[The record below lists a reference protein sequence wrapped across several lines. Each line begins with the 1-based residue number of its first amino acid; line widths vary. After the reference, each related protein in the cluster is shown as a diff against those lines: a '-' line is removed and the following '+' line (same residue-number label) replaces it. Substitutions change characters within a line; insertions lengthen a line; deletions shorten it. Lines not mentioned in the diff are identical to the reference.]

1 MMWTWWMTL
10 LAVVLVLLLI
20 GCIPVGV
27 DAGYSP
33 EGCFVKLKV
42 WLARVTL
49 LPRPQKQKKKPKK
62 EKKEEAQK
70 KAAKAPEEKKRSS
83 VIPGGL
89 DGIFSLVQL
98 GCDVLG
104 DFKRKLRVEKL
115 MLHVTFGGDAA
126 KAAINY
132 GRAWA
137 AIGALTPM
145 LDRLFVIRSRDICPE
160 LCYEQAGMAV
170 KARLVMTIT
179 IGRALS
185 LALRAGV
192 KFLKLLANNKKGG
205 AKNEPSSV

>member
-1 MMWTWWMTL
+1 MTWWMTL
-10 LAVVLVLLLI
+10 LVIVLVLFLI

-33 EGCFVKLKV
+33 EGYYVKLKI
-42 WLARVTL
+42 WLLRFTL
-49 LPRPQKQKKKPKK
+49 LPRPEKPTQKKKKPAKKAEKAEKTAAPEK
-62 EKKEEAQK
+62 EKKK
-70 KAAKAPEEKKRSS
+70 SS
-83 VIPGGL
+83 FVSGGL

-104 DFKRKLRVEKL
+104 DLRRKLRVEKL
-115 MLHVTFGGDAA
+115 TLHVCFGGDAA

-137 AIGALTPM
+137 AIGALTPV
-145 LDRLFVIRSRDICPE
+145 LDRVFVIRERDICPE
-160 LCYEQAGMAV
+160 LCYEQEGMTV
-170 KARLVMTIT
+170 EARLVMTIT
-179 IGRALS
+179 IGRVLS

-192 KFLKLLANNKKGG
+192 KFLKFIANNKKGG

>member
-1 MMWTWWMTL
+1 MTWWMTL
-10 LAVVLVLLLI
+10 LVIALALFLI

-33 EGCFVKLKV
+33 DGYYVKLKI
-42 WLARVTL
+42 WLLRFTL
-49 LPRPQKQKKKPKK
+49 LPRPEKQKQTPKKKPVEKPKKAEKTAEPAKQKKK
-62 EKKEEAQK
+62 
-70 KAAKAPEEKKRSS
+70 SS
-83 VIPGGL
+83 FVPGGL

-104 DFKRKLRVEKL
+104 DLRRKLRVEKL
-115 MLHVTFGGDAA
+115 TLHVRFGGDAA
-126 KAAINY
+126 KAAMNY

-145 LDRLFVIRSRDICPE
+145 LDRIFVIRERTLCPE
-160 LCYEQAGMAV
+160 LCYEQEGMTV
-170 KARLVMTIT
+170 EARLVMTIT

-192 KFLKLLANNKKGG
+192 KFLKFMANNKKGG

>member
-1 MMWTWWMTL
+1 MTWWMTL
-10 LAVVLVLLLI
+10 LVIFLVLFLI

-27 DAGYSP
+27 DAGYST
-33 EGCFVKLKV
+33 EGYYVKLKI
-42 WLARVTL
+42 WLLRIAL
-49 LPRPQKQKKKPKK
+49 LPRPEKPTQKKKKPAKKAEKAEKTAAPEK
-62 EKKEEAQK
+62 EKKK
-70 KAAKAPEEKKRSS
+70 SS
-83 VIPGGL
+83 FISGGL

-104 DFKRKLRVEKL
+104 DLRRKLRVEKL
-115 MLHVTFGGDAA
+115 TLHVRFGGDAA

-145 LDRLFVIRSRDICPE
+145 LDRVFVIRERDICPE
-160 LCYEQAGMAV
+160 LCYEQAGMTV
-170 KARLVMTIT
+170 EARLVMTIT
-179 IGRALS
+179 IGRVLS

-192 KFLKLLANNKKGG
+192 KFLKFMANNKKGG